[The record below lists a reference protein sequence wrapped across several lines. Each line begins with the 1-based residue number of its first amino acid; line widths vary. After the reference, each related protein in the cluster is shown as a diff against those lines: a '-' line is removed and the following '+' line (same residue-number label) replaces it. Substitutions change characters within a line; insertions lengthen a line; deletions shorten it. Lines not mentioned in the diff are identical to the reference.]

1 MGLSGSTPDSTV
13 RRRSSRLEM
22 RLKVR
27 VSGVNADSQEFE
39 ERTETIEVSKYGAKI
54 YTQHALKTGAI
65 LSLERLDGGR
75 LSKFKVVYQS
85 PSDDAVGR
93 RETGIEFVGADSF
106 WGLQFPPEKGLRG

>member
-1 MGLSGSTPDSTV
+1 MSGSTSDSSV

-22 RLKVR
+22 HLKVR
-27 VSGVNADSQEFE
+27 VSGLNADSQEFD

-54 YTQHALKTGAI
+54 YTQHTLKTGAV
-65 LSLERLDGGR
+65 LSLERPDADR
-75 LSKFKVVYQS
+75 LSKFKVVYQG
-85 PSDDAVGR
+85 PTDDATGR